1 MILEKAVWRTASRI
15 KRRINLQAE
24 NPVLRGFHPDPS
36 LIRVEDD
43 YYLAVSTFEWL
54 PGVAVYHSRNLAE
67 WEYISSQSTTR
78 KRQT

>member
-1 MILEKAVWRTASRI
+1 MQV
-15 KRRINLQAE
+15 E
-24 NPVLRGFHPDPS
+24 NPVLKGFHPDPS

-67 WEYISSQSTTR
+67 WEYVGSTIDNKEKADLR
-78 KRQT
+78 GCRASDGIWAPCLSYDG